1 MKIPAS
7 ELIAAAKS
15 NCDCFDHVEAKLFF
29 DRNKDVTIIDVR
41 EPKELEDSKLNDSI
55 NIPRGLLEM
64 KITEICEKHDAPI
77 LIHCKT
83 GGRASLS
90 ANTLQIMGYSNVHD
104 ISANYDDI
112 KMTFG

>member
-1 MKIPAS
+1 MIIPAS

-64 KITEICEKHDAPI
+64 KITEICEKHDA
-77 LIHCKT
+77 
-83 GGRASLS
+83 
-90 ANTLQIMGYSNVHD
+90 
-104 ISANYDDI
+104 
-112 KMTFG
+112 F

>member
-1 MKIPAS
+1 MIIPAS

-55 NIPRGLLEM
+55 NNCK
-64 KITEICEKHDAPI
+64 KIFNLK
-77 LIHCKT
+77 
-83 GGRASLS
+83 
-90 ANTLQIMGYSNVHD
+90 
-104 ISANYDDI
+104 
-112 KMTFG
+112 